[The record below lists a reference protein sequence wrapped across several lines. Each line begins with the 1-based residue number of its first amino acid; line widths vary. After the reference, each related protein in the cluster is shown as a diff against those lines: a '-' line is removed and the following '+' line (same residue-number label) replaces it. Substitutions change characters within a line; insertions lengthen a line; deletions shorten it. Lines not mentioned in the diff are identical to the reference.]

1 MNAVR
6 IYILAWVLST
16 VIGAIVLSAAP
27 FNDAGFL
34 LLGMAFSS
42 LAFLGPIAVLP
53 VWIDEHHSPK
63 RYPKKI
69 ASRT

>member
-16 VIGAIVLSAAP
+16 VIGAIVFAARP
-27 FNDAGFL
+27 FKEPGYL

-42 LAFLGPIAVLP
+42 LAFLGLIAVLP
-53 VWIDEHHSPK
+53 VWIEEHHSPK